1 MPISF
6 KQVRRD
12 LADIIE
18 PRSWGVGTTTATGAT
33 NTVVCSDFAL
43 SRGDQSGYESGWI
56 YFTSGALAGQQ
67 RPIRRAGLDVSTGTF
82 TVATDFTATTPSGAE
97 FEVHLRYPVKRA
109 AGTPTIAGYLEMV
122 NNACER
128 LWTQDDIAVAA
139 VDNQTRYLLDTTTY
153 PFLAETER
161 VLDVIDQLDSDN
173 IKNPTRQIWR
183 LDDDAEVPALYL
195 TAPYNAASG
204 SFYLRVARPANTRVK
219 ISGVWTEV
227 TPSALN
233 GGQFGMAADA
243 DEVHARRRDILAL
256 AITESMNH
264 LGMAQPMY
272 QADEWE
278 RRRKYWASVAA
289 LCKFRRL
296 PRRTGGRPVLR
307 AVGIGG
313 GLMGRPS
320 GWGAL

>member
-1 MPISF
+1 MSISF
-6 KQVRRD
+6 RTIRRD

-43 SRGDQSGYESGWI
+43 SRGDQSGYDSGWI

-67 RPIRRAGLDVSTGTF
+67 RPIRRSGLDVSTGTF
-82 TVATDFTATTPSGAE
+82 TVATDFSGTTPAGAE

-109 AGTPTIAGYLEMV
+109 AGTPTIAGYLEMA
-122 NNACER
+122 NNAIER
-128 LWTQDDIAVAA
+128 LWVQDDIAVTA
-139 VDNQTRYLLDTTTY
+139 VDGQTCYLLDTATY
-153 PFLAETER
+153 PFLEEPRR
-161 VLDVIDQLDSDN
+161 VLDVIDQLNSDN
-173 IKNPTRQIWR
+173 IKNPTRQVWR
-183 LDDDAEVPALYL
+183 VDADAEAPALYL
-195 TAPYNAASG
+195 TMPYNAASG
-204 SFYLRVARPANTRVK
+204 PFYLRVARTANTRIK
-219 ISGVWTEV
+219 IGGVWTEV

-233 GGQFGMAADA
+233 NGAFGLSADS
-243 DEVHARRRDILAL
+243 DETHARRSDILAL

-264 LGMAQPMY
+264 LGMAQPAF

-289 LCKFRRL
+289 LCKFRKL
-296 PRRTGGRPVLR
+296 PRRTGGKPVLR

-313 GLMGRPS
+313 GMMGRAS
-320 GWGAL
+320 NWSSF